1 MENIQL
7 TEQKL
12 MDQYYDVNDQI
23 LKCKKSECMNLIK
36 EKKHQYNKELG
47 IISLLGIAIAVGG
60 IVSSIVIR
68 I

>member
-1 MENIQL
+1 MENVQL

-12 MDQYYDVNDQI
+12 MDQYYKVNDQI
-23 LKCKKSECMNLIK
+23 LTCKKSECLYLIK
-36 EKKHQYNKELG
+36 KKKHQYNKELG

>member
-1 MENIQL
+1 MENVQL

-12 MDQYYDVNDQI
+12 MDQYYKVNAQI
-23 LKCKKSECMNLIK
+23 LTCKKSECLYLIK
-36 EKKHQYNKELG
+36 EKKHQYNKEFG

-60 IVSSIVIR
+60 IVLSIVIR